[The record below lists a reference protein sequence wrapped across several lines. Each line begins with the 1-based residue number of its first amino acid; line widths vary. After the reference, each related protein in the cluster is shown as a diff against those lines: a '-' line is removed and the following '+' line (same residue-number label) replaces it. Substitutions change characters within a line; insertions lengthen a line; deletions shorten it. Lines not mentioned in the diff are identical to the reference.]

1 MRVTINGQYDEIR
14 IQRTLLKTMQEEIES
29 MRKVVTI
36 DYSPITINRYV
47 NVLNKIK
54 NSRPRYYGK
63 EYITFLELTPDFI
76 KAFDTFL
83 KTEAAW
89 SSRIFQP

>member
-14 IQRTLLKTMQEEIES
+14 IQRTLLKTMQEEIKS
-29 MRKVVTI
+29 MRKVVNI

-47 NVLNKIK
+47 NVLNKLK
-54 NSRPRYYGK
+54 TAVPRFYGK

-89 SSRIFQP
+89 RSRIFQP